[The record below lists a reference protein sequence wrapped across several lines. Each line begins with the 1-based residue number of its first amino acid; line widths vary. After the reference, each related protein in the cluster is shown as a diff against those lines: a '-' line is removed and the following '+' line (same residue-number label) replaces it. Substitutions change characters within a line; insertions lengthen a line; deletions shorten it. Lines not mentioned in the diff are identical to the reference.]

1 MSVHMCVKTCICVWC
16 VYGVCVCHVCEVCM
30 LFVCYV
36 VCVCNVGYVCVC
48 VSRVRD
54 LLESGVPP
62 HRFPGSHLGHQVW
75 PQVPFPT
82 EVSGLPNFMSYQVQ
96 N

>member
-1 MSVHMCVKTCICVWC
+1 MYMC

-36 VCVCNVGYVCVC
+36 VCFVVCVCNVGYVCVC

-54 LLESGVPP
+54 LLESVLPP

-82 EVSGLPNFMSYQVQ
+82 EVSGLPNFMSCQVQ